1 MQKPPFSILLPNTIC
16 LGNYYLFRKNL
27 PLDAT
32 SYAYA
37 SVDILRK
44 SIYNR
49 NLNQLYDVLFWYR
62 YLFSETDVMGNLR
75 LDNMVQRGTEH
86 LIKVKG
92 QVSLKFDRIPNVE
105 VEEEVEKLDTIEPE
119 SLSFLTRS
127 LDEFM

>member
-1 MQKPPFSILLPNTIC
+1 
-16 LGNYYLFRKNL
+16 
-27 PLDAT
+27 
-32 SYAYA
+32 
-37 SVDILRK
+37 
-44 SIYNR
+44 
-49 NLNQLYDVLFWYR
+49 
-62 YLFSETDVMGNLR
+62 MGNLR